1 MTAGAAV
8 SLSTGMTTT
17 VETTQAAA
25 SDITV
30 VSIPKDLVEKIGAP
44 FIPATIPANTYKGQ
58 TADVPTAAVVNY
70 LVTHSGVSDET
81 AYQMTKLLFESLP
94 DLVAAHSAGKDIKLE
109 TAANGAIVPFHPGA
123 ARFYKEKG
131 LIK

>member
-30 VSIPKDLVEKIGAP
+30 VSIQTSRLRPDRRRWTRSTSDVI
-44 FIPATIPANTYKGQ
+44 IAT
-58 TADVPTAAVVNY
+58 
-70 LVTHSGVSDET
+70 
-81 AYQMTKLLFESLP
+81 
-94 DLVAAHSAGKDIKLE
+94 
-109 TAANGAIVPFHPGA
+109 
-123 ARFYKEKG
+123 
-131 LIK
+131 